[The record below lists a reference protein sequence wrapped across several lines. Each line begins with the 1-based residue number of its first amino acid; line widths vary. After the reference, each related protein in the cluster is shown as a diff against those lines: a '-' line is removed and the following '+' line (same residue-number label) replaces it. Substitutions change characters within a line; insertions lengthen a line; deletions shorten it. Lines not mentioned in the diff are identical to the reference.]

1 MALGAVSEIEK
12 SVRLLDVKYVLCIKT
27 CFPFLRGKKL
37 SNANKKEELKS
48 QIELMEKEILHL
60 KGRKRAEARMEYLR
74 LLKSY
79 GKECGLE
86 EPIYIR
92 RC

>member
-1 MALGAVSEIEK
+1 LLSFSEGEK
-12 SVRLLDVKYVLCIKT
+12 M
-27 CFPFLRGKKL
+27 P
-37 SNANKKEELKS
+37 NENKKEELKS
-48 QIELMEKEILHL
+48 RIELMEKEILRL
-60 KGRKRAEARMEYLR
+60 KGRKRDEVRMEYLR
-74 LLKSY
+74 LLKSC

>member
-1 MALGAVSEIEK
+1 MPKEN
-12 SVRLLDVKYVLCIKT
+12 R
-27 CFPFLRGKKL
+27 
-37 SNANKKEELKS
+37 KEELKS
-48 QIELMEKEILHL
+48 RIELMEKEILHL
-60 KGRKRAEARMEYLR
+60 KGRKRVEARIEYLR

>member
-1 MALGAVSEIEK
+1 MPNEN
-12 SVRLLDVKYVLCIKT
+12 R
-27 CFPFLRGKKL
+27 
-37 SNANKKEELKS
+37 NEELKS
-48 QIELMEKEILHL
+48 RIELMEKEILHL
-60 KGRKRAEARMEYLR
+60 KGRKRAEVRMEYLR

>member
-1 MALGAVSEIEK
+1 LPNEN
-12 SVRLLDVKYVLCIKT
+12 R
-27 CFPFLRGKKL
+27 
-37 SNANKKEELKS
+37 KEELKS
-48 QIELMEKEILHL
+48 QIESLEKEILYL
-60 KGRKRAEARMEYLR
+60 KGRKRDEVRMEYLR

>member
-1 MALGAVSEIEK
+1 M
-12 SVRLLDVKYVLCIKT
+12 
-27 CFPFLRGKKL
+27 

-48 QIELMEKEILHL
+48 RIELMEKEILHL
-60 KGRKRAEARMEYLR
+60 KGRKRAEVRMEYLR

>member
-1 MALGAVSEIEK
+1 
-12 SVRLLDVKYVLCIKT
+12 
-27 CFPFLRGKKL
+27 L
-37 SNANKKEELKS
+37 SNESRKEELKS
-48 QIELMEKEILHL
+48 QIESLEKQILYL
-60 KGRKRAEARMEYLR
+60 KGRKRDEVRMEYLR

-86 EPIYIR
+86 EPIYIM

>member
-1 MALGAVSEIEK
+1 MSNKK
-12 SVRLLDVKYVLCIKT
+12 S
-27 CFPFLRGKKL
+27 
-37 SNANKKEELKS
+37 KEELKS
-48 QIELMEKEILHL
+48 QIESLEKEILRL

-74 LLKSY
+74 LLKSC

-86 EPIYIR
+86 KPIYIR

>member
-1 MALGAVSEIEK
+1 MSNEK
-12 SVRLLDVKYVLCIKT
+12 S
-27 CFPFLRGKKL
+27 
-37 SNANKKEELKS
+37 KEELKS
-48 QIELMEKEILHL
+48 QIESLEKEILHL

-74 LLKSY
+74 LLKSC

-86 EPIYIR
+86 EPIYLK

>member
-1 MALGAVSEIEK
+1 LPNEN
-12 SVRLLDVKYVLCIKT
+12 R
-27 CFPFLRGKKL
+27 
-37 SNANKKEELKS
+37 KEELKS
-48 QIELMEKEILHL
+48 QIESLEKGILYL
-60 KGRKRAEARMEYLR
+60 KGRKRDEVRMEYLK

>member
-1 MALGAVSEIEK
+1 M
-12 SVRLLDVKYVLCIKT
+12 
-27 CFPFLRGKKL
+27 
-37 SNANKKEELKS
+37 SNENRKEELKS
-48 QIELMEKEILHL
+48 QIESLEKEILYL
-60 KGRKRAEARMEYLR
+60 KGRKRAQVRMEYLR

>member
-1 MALGAVSEIEK
+1 
-12 SVRLLDVKYVLCIKT
+12 
-27 CFPFLRGKKL
+27 L
-37 SNANKKEELKS
+37 SNENSKEELKS
-48 QIELMEKEILHL
+48 RIELMEKEILYL
-60 KGRKRAEARMEYLR
+60 KGSKRAEVRMEYLR

-86 EPIYIR
+86 EPIYIM

>member
-1 MALGAVSEIEK
+1 M
-12 SVRLLDVKYVLCIKT
+12 
-27 CFPFLRGKKL
+27 

-48 QIELMEKEILHL
+48 RIELMEKEILHL
-60 KGRKRAEARMEYLR
+60 KGSKRAEVRMEYLR

-86 EPIYIR
+86 EPIYIK

>member
-1 MALGAVSEIEK
+1 
-12 SVRLLDVKYVLCIKT
+12 
-27 CFPFLRGKKL
+27 L
-37 SNANKKEELKS
+37 SNENKKEELES
-48 QIELMEKEILHL
+48 RIELMEKEILHL

-74 LLKSY
+74 LLKSC

>member
-1 MALGAVSEIEK
+1 LPNEN
-12 SVRLLDVKYVLCIKT
+12 R
-27 CFPFLRGKKL
+27 
-37 SNANKKEELKS
+37 KEELKS
-48 QIELMEKEILHL
+48 QIESLEKEILHL
-60 KGRKRAEARMEYLR
+60 KGRKRAEVRMEYLR

>member
-1 MALGAVSEIEK
+1 
-12 SVRLLDVKYVLCIKT
+12 
-27 CFPFLRGKKL
+27 L
-37 SNANKKEELKS
+37 SNENRKEELKS
-48 QIELMEKEILHL
+48 RIELMEKEILYL
-60 KGRKRAEARMEYLR
+60 KGSKRAQVRMEYLR

-86 EPIYIR
+86 EPIYIM